1 MHDIKPFPNNI
12 FMAKIIPLVYDDTLS
27 YYEFLCKVLNKLNE
41 VIGAVNTDL
50 NQIDS
55 LVKKYVDEYI
65 ESGDISNIINALEDR
80 IEALETN
87 EKGWSGRKVLWVG
100 DSYGNGWNGSTSITD
115 PYSVCSAYLGCTYT
129 NISRGGCRFG
139 DSSTAS
145 QYRFITLL
153 EEYVAAHDDM
163 ESYTD
168 IIVIGGANDICH
180 NPSADLSGSITSVC
194 EYIRE
199 HFTNAKIHIGMVARL
214 INTGSYQT
222 GFVNF
227 DNILKQYIKYA
238 AVNGAYYIK
247 DSELINHNYSLLAS
261 DGIHLTNYV
270 PMGEK
275 LSQLLLGG
283 EMVKEETLTLSYT
296 PSEENDSDNIVPTTI
311 SFQNTLHRGSQIFFD
326 CGDLQFEFEE
336 PRQIV
341 WRKAYKFAKVSGDN
355 DTRNLFIAGNKAIKL
370 HVPAVISYRYSD
382 VSYSETQPVTL
393 YFYDNYLYL
402 SWDGL
407 LANGGTTLNNCTYI
421 HLRTGFEYILD
432 ETMC

>member
-1 MHDIKPFPNNI
+1 MNDIKPFPNDI
-12 FMAKIIPLVYDDTLS
+12 FISKIVPLVYDDTLS
-27 YYEFLCKVLNKLNE
+27 YYELLCKVLNKLNE
-41 VIGAVNTDL
+41 VINTVNTDL

-65 ESGDISNIINALEDR
+65 ESGDISNIINELNARISALEN
-80 IEALETN
+80 LN
-87 EKGWSGRKVLWVG
+87 KGWNNRKVLWVG
-100 DSYGNGWNGSTSITD
+100 DSYGNGWNGSTSITE
-115 PYSVCSAYLGCTYT
+115 PYSVCSAYLGCNYT

-139 DSSTAS
+139 DSSTPS

-153 EEYVAAHDDM
+153 NEYVSEHEDM
-163 ESYTD
+163 SEYTD
-168 IIVIGGANDICH
+168 VIIIGGANDICH
-180 NPSADLSGSITSVC
+180 NPAADISGAITSVC

-199 HFTNAKIHIGMVARL
+199 NFVNAKIYIGMVARL

-227 DNILKQYIKYA
+227 DNILKQYIKYS

-261 DGIHLTNYV
+261 DGIHLTNYIS
-270 PMGEK
+270 MGEK

-283 EMVKEETLTLSYT
+283 EMVKEETLAVNYT

-311 SFQNTLHRGSQIFFD
+311 SFQNTLHRGSKIVLD
-326 CGDLQFEFEE
+326 CNDLQFEFDE

-355 DTRNLFIAGNKAIKL
+355 DTRNLFVAGNKAL
-370 HVPAVISYRYSD
+370 RLNVPLVISYRYND
-382 VSYSETQPVTL
+382 VSYSETQPGTI

-402 SWDGL
+402 SWEGL
-407 LANGGTTLNNCTYI
+407 LSNGGTTLDNCTYI
-421 HLRTGFEYILD
+421 HLRTGFEFIID